1 MQKIQ
6 PLLPAT
12 SNASSTFVVHA
23 VMLGATILVATSFP
37 VVSAIT
43 GSLESSV
50 LTFVRLAIATL
61 LFAPF
66 VGWRYGLGRPSLRD
80 LARYSML
87 SLLLVTFFWCMF
99 AALKLT
105 NPLNTAAIF
114 ALGPAITAFVAAILL
129 REALPVMARIALP
142 LGAVGAI
149 LVIFR
154 GDPESLF
161 AMELGVG
168 DLIFLLGTLAL
179 SIYSTLI
186 KLLHRGE
193 PMAQMTFWTL
203 ATGTTWLLLLSL
215 PSVVETD
222 WQTVPAGVFAGIAYL
237 SVFTTILTFF
247 AFQWSTTQIGPTR
260 VAAYTLLNPALVL
273 VLGLS
278 FGEEWPPLSTWP
290 GVALTFI
297 ATIYLQRPKMTRVKT
312 VAAT

>member
-6 PLLPAT
+6 PFLSAIR
-12 SNASSTFVVHA
+12 NAPSTVVVHA
-23 VMLGATILVATSFP
+23 VMLGATMLVATSFP

-50 LTFVRLAIATL
+50 LTFVRFAIATL

-66 VGWRYGLGRPSLRD
+66 VAWRYGLGRPSLRD

-142 LGAVGAI
+142 LGAAGAI

-154 GDPESLF
+154 GDPASLI

-168 DLIFLLGTLAL
+168 DLTFLLGTLAL
-179 SIYSTLI
+179 SIYSTLV
-186 KLLHRGE
+186 KRLHRGE

-203 ATGTTWLLLLSL
+203 ATGTMWLLLLSM
-215 PSVVETD
+215 PRVVETD

-278 FGEEWPPLSTWP
+278 LGEDWPPLSTWL

-297 ATIYLQRPKMTRVKT
+297 ATTYLQSPKMARSKT
-312 VAAT
+312 VAAA